1 MAAKKTE
8 IEYTPDE
15 LAEIDRIVKLVTG
28 ETQVLPARDVKPSM
42 RFQPSDE
49 EKPAGSAEEEAFEE
63 LMPEY
68 DDSIH
73 EKRPEEL
80 GLHELDHDTDLFPP
94 EAEEIREH
102 EFEDITESITEPSEI
117 LPGDQEEILPLS
129 DSDLSFIED
138 EGTPAAPL
146 DESFEDIGDIP
157 VIPEE
162 IPAREGKQPKGIS
175 IESDEDLSIPDF
187 NEISI
192 DEHADLSEAADQDI
206 PDIDID
212 SLVSDGT
219 SETPSAKEL
228 PADVDLGEDLEFS
241 DIDLGEEK
249 APAETK
255 STLDEFEDFHQ
266 DEFLDIETPVDKPD
280 KGVPAQPSGFDEFA
294 DIESAEITHD
304 FTEQKPAEA
313 RYEDDDTLTIEPL
326 EDEFESEPGPFK
338 PDAQTSGTE
347 KGSSLEVTDRDLARL
362 KKAMIL
368 FNPAVRHTIR
378 DVIINDL
385 FSAADTRRL
394 VDMIVSGKS
403 EDSVKNFLEKKLK
416 THITL
421 VDEKGLK
428 RRVISQRPEYT
439 IEGRERQKKLLKFTK
454 IFGISAAVAFLVTI
468 LSYQFIYKPVMA
480 KRLINRGVELIISSG
495 LEGNRFD
502 RKGRY
507 QEAEKLFLE
516 VDEEYAKDYLY
527 GYNAYARAYFKNK
540 DYSESLLKLNGAY
553 NIDRT
558 NIDTLNNLGYFYARI
573 DKNYYPSL
581 KPSVPKWYFG
591 GKKDPSQETN
601 LDLSINFYRR
611 ALLVDDENIT
621 ALVGIGNA
629 YFMQGQYLKA
639 REYYLNILKVDPDS
653 VAGYSGLLNLYIE
666 RDSFPL
672 AATLHAE
679 IRGKDMLS
687 DLPSPLL
694 AKLAGFYLDK
704 RRKGDSS
711 VRIDYGVTTP
721 RLKDADDNTYPAVLE
736 VLKALN
742 EKDPDYPPLHIQYAR
757 YHQALDNYTAM
768 KRYLDKAIDLSP
780 KYFAALHLMGEY
792 YYNTNDPVNAYRFLK
807 GATDN
812 YPLQPDFTED
822 DFYRETESIGKTNF
836 YLANI
841 FYYYFDKI
849 KTREGA
855 LDDEMPDN
863 EREKMENYTTAQS
876 YYEKAYNNGFNSPE
890 LNYNL
895 GRVYYLKGQNT
906 FALERWLQLYDDFIQ
921 SPELMLS
928 LGNAF
933 YKNGNYDAA
942 KGEFLKMLYVM
953 EYEADKNSSPDFSKK
968 ANVKLFQSLAT
979 GYNNLGAVYQ
989 QLGEYDKR
997 DLAYW
1002 KAIEYSQR
1010 MGKESEYGRT
1020 NLAKSHR
1027 NAEPIIDDSIP
1038 FSIAYYMEDWRR
1050 R

>member
-15 LAEIDRIVKLVTG
+15 LAEIERIVKIVTG
-28 ETQVLPARDVKPSM
+28 ETHVLPAREVKPSI
-42 RFQPSDE
+42 RIQPSE
-49 EKPAGSAEEEAFEE
+49 EGGTAVAMEEEPFEE
-63 LMPEY
+63 SIPEF
-68 DDSIH
+68 DDTIH
-73 EKRPEEL
+73 EREPEEL

-102 EFEDITESITEPSEI
+102 EFEDITDSITEPAEI
-117 LPGDQEEILPLS
+117 TPDEEEILPLS
-129 DSDLSFIED
+129 DNDLSFIED
-138 EGTPAAPL
+138 EGLPAEPAT
-146 DESFEDIGDIP
+146 ESFEDIEDLSSITD
-157 VIPEE
+157 E
-162 IPAREGKQPKGIS
+162 IPAARGKPSKEIT
-175 IESDEDLSIPDF
+175 IESDDELSIPDF
-187 NEISI
+187 NDITV
-192 DEHADLSEAADQDI
+192 DEHAELPEAGDQDI

-212 SLVSDGT
+212 SLVSGEKPEPV
-219 SETPSAKEL
+219 SMPEVPAEETFQ
-228 PADVDLGEDLEFS
+228 EDIDFA
-241 DIDLGEEK
+241 DIDLGTEK
-249 APAETK
+249 APEETK

-266 DEFLDIETPVDKPD
+266 DEFLDIEAPAEKPG
-280 KGVPAQPSGFDEFA
+280 KAAAAEFDEFS
-294 DIESAEITHD
+294 DIESAEISHD
-304 FTEQKPAEA
+304 FTDERPAVDEFH
-313 RYEDDDTLTIEPL
+313 DDDTLTIEPL
-326 EDEFESEPGPFK
+326 EDEYESETRPSK
-338 PDAQTSGTE
+338 PSVKASSGE
-347 KGSSLEVTDRDLARL
+347 SDSSLEINDRDMARL

-368 FNPAVRHTIR
+368 FNPAIRHTIR

-385 FSAADTRRL
+385 MSPDDTRKL
-394 VDMIVSGKS
+394 VDMIVGGKS
-403 EDSVKNFLEKKLK
+403 EDSIQKFLEKKLK

-421 VDEKGLK
+421 VDERGQK
-428 RRVISQRPEYT
+428 RRIISQRPEYT
-439 IEGRERQKKLLKFTK
+439 LEGRERQKKLLKFTK
-454 IFGISAAVAFLVTI
+454 IFGISAAVACVVTI

-480 KRLINRGVELIISSG
+480 KRLIHRGVEIIISSG

-502 RKGRY
+502 RKARY
-507 QEAEKLFLE
+507 EEAEKLFLE

-527 GYNAYARAYFKNK
+527 GYNAYSRAYLKNK
-540 DYSESLLKLNGAY
+540 DYAESLQKLNGAY

-558 NIDTLNNLGYFYARI
+558 HIDTLNNLGYFYAKI
-573 DKNYYPSL
+573 SKEYYSSL
-581 KPSVPKWYFG
+581 KPSVPQWYFG
-591 GKKDPSQETN
+591 GKKDPAQETN
-601 LDLSINFYRR
+601 LDLAINFYRR

-639 REYYLNILKVDPDS
+639 KKYYEDILKVDPDS
-653 VAGYSGLLNLYIE
+653 VVGYSGLLNLYIE

-721 RLKDADDNTYPAVLE
+721 RLKDSDDNTYPAVLE

-757 YHQALDNYTAM
+757 YHQALENYPAM
-768 KRYLDKAIDLSP
+768 KRYLDKALDLSP
-780 KYFAALHLMGEY
+780 KYFAGLHLMGEY
-792 YYNTNDPVNAYRFLK
+792 FYNTNDPVSAYKYLK

-812 YPLQPDFTED
+812 YYIQPEFTED
-822 DFYRETESIGKTNF
+822 DFYRETESIGKTYF

-876 YYEKAYNNGFNSPE
+876 YYEKAFNNSFTSPE

-906 FALERWLQLYDDFIQ
+906 FALERWLQLYDDFVQ

-942 KGEFLKMLYVM
+942 KGEFLKMIYVM

-968 ANVKLFQSLAT
+968 GNVKLFQSLAT

-989 QLGEYDKR
+989 QLGDYDKR

-1038 FSIAYYMEDWRR
+1038 FSIDYYMEDWRR
-1050 R
+1050 

>member
-1 MAAKKTE
+1 MTEKKTE
-8 IEYTPDE
+8 TEYTPDE
-15 LAEIDRIVKLVTG
+15 LAEIDRIVKIVTG
-28 ETQVLPARDVKPSM
+28 ETQVLPARDIKPST
-42 RFQPSDE
+42 RSQPSV
-49 EKPAGSAEEEAFEE
+49 EKTPDDSAEEEPFEE
-63 LMPEY
+63 SMPEY

-73 EKRPEEL
+73 EKKPEEL
-80 GLHELDHDTDLFPP
+80 GLDELDHDTDLFPP
-94 EAEEIREH
+94 EAEEIKEH
-102 EFEDITESITEPSEI
+102 EFEDITESIKEPSEI
-117 LPGDQEEILPLS
+117 LPGDEEEILPLS
-129 DSDLSFIED
+129 DSDISFIED
-138 EGTPAAPL
+138 DEIPAVTS
-146 DESFEDIGDIP
+146 DESFEDIGDLP
-157 VIPEE
+157 EIPEE
-162 IPAREGKQPKGIS
+162 TPSLEDEQPRDIS
-175 IESDEDLSIPDF
+175 IESDEDLDIPDF

-192 DEHADLSEAADQDI
+192 DEHADLSEAADLDI

-219 SETPSAKEL
+219 TETP
-228 PADVDLGEDLEFS
+228 PADIPADEDSGEDLEFP
-241 DIDLGEEK
+241 DIDAGEEK
-249 APAETK
+249 APSETK
-255 STLDEFEDFHQ
+255 STLDEFDDFQQ
-266 DEFLDIETPVDKPD
+266 DEILDIETPVDRAD
-280 KGVPAQPSGFDEFA
+280 KGAPADSSGFDEFA
-294 DIESAEITHD
+294 DIESTEITHD
-304 FTEQKPAEA
+304 FAEQKPAEA
-313 RYEDDDTLTIEPL
+313 KFGDDDTLTIEPL
-326 EDEFESEPGPFK
+326 EDEFDSEPAPLK
-338 PDAQTSGTE
+338 PDVQTSESE
-347 KGSSLEVTDRDLARL
+347 KGSSLEITDRDLAKL

-368 FNPAVRHTIR
+368 FNPAVRQTIR

-385 FSAADTRRL
+385 LSLADTRKL

-403 EDSVKNFLEKKLK
+403 EDSVKSFLEKKLK

-421 VDEKGLK
+421 IDETGLK

-439 IEGRERQKKLLKFTK
+439 IKGRERQKKLLKFTK
-454 IFGISAAVAFLVTI
+454 IFGISAAAAFLVTI

-516 VDEEYAKDYLY
+516 VEREYAKDYLY

-540 DYSESLLKLNGAY
+540 DYAESLQKLNGAY
-553 NIDRT
+553 NINRT

-573 DKNYYPSL
+573 DKNYYSSL
-581 KPSVPKWYFG
+581 KPSVPQWYFG
-591 GKKDPSQETN
+591 GKKDPAQEAN
-601 LDLSINFYRR
+601 LDLAINFYRR

-639 REYYLNILKVDPDS
+639 RQYYLNILKVDPNS

-672 AATLHAE
+672 TATLHAE
-679 IRGKDMLS
+679 IRGKGMLS

-742 EKDPDYPPLHIQYAR
+742 KKDPDYPPLHIQYAR
-757 YHQALDNYTAM
+757 YHQALENYTAM
-768 KRYLDKAIDLSP
+768 KRYLDKALGLSP

-812 YPLQPDFTED
+812 YSLQPGFTED
-822 DFYRETESIGKTNF
+822 DFYRETESIGKSYF

-876 YYEKAYNNGFNSPE
+876 YYEKAYNNNFNSPE

-942 KGEFLKMLYVM
+942 KGEFLKMIYVM
-953 EYEADKNSSPDFSKK
+953 EYEADKSSSLDFSKK
-968 ANVKLFQSLAT
+968 GNVKLFQSLST

-1027 NAEPIIDDSIP
+1027 NAEPILDDSIP

-1050 R
+1050 